1 MGQLNG
7 FGPRRRA
14 RREQHNADVLRV
26 GKLRGGL
33 GGSGGRDEL
42 IGPDDL
48 LARARDDVEVFRV
61 GNDQRLRQPVD
72 QLAQTVGAEAV
83 VERRESRACARR
95 GEQQKGKHCAAQA
108 DVGHVGG
115 AGRGDDAC
123 TAVGELAQFSCRKP
137 HLTGHQRGAVRVRGG
152 CHLQQQR
159 DAHGLSTKISRM
171 GSSPP
176 P

>member
-1 MGQLNG
+1 MRQLNG

-26 GKLRGGL
+26 GKFRSGL
-33 GGSGGRDEL
+33 GGSSSRDEL

-48 LARARDDVEVFRV
+48 LARAGDDVEVLRV

-72 QLAQTVGAEAV
+72 QLAQAVGAEAI
-83 VERRESRACARR
+83 VERRESRAGARR
-95 GEQQKGKHCAAQA
+95 GEQQKGKHCATQT
-108 DVGHVGG
+108 DVGDVGG
-115 AGRGDDAC
+115 ACRGDDAR
-123 TAVGELAQFSCRKP
+123 TAVGQLTQFSCRKP
-137 HLTGHQRGAVRVRGG
+137 HLTGHQRGALRVCGG